1 MGGRVL
7 GRELAN
13 MIVDTY
19 LEEGLHYLSLFIIVC
34 ITMNLIMMC
43 LFIKQG
49 SSQVINKYKK
59 QLKYEVTLSSDNG
72 ISIRDAKQLTTI
84 KDVKTYNY
92 EQLVNASSHTL
103 KSVNTRLS
111 FPRICLTELQED
123 TFLLAGYSS
132 MTLIQ
137 DFNSKEYKL
146 KEGRLLNKNDENTS
160 NAVIS
165 YALAKNNNLSL
176 GDDIQLNTEKGDVSL
191 SVVGIY
197 KNKVGLLSHLK
208 PYNTIF
214 ISLSKAQS
222 LSHAGQTVSSVTYY
236 LNKKSHTEGFIK
248 KAQRKPL
255 DWNHLQLTSNDAQ
268 YNACVSIFENI
279 CDKLKMIPLIIL
291 IISSLFLILICHKL
305 FKTHNLSKILIIFMI
320 SFTISCFTSPS
331 LSKYTINTYLSQH
344 DVNMSQ
350 KETRKIK
357 TTYTPRILIES
368 IGITSIMY
376 LETVIIAYKKKIS
389 A

>member
-1 MGGRVL
+1 MSKGR
-7 GRELAN
+7 
-13 MIVDTY
+13 
-19 LEEGLHYLSLFIIVC
+19 EGLHYLSLFIIVC
-34 ITMNLIMMC
+34 ITMNIIMMC

-111 FPRICLTELQED
+111 FPRIRLTKLQED

-176 GDDIQLNTEKGDVSL
+176 GDDIQFNTEKGDVSL
-191 SVVGIY
+191 SIVGIY

-214 ISLSKAQS
+214 IPLSKAQS
-222 LSHAGQTVSSVTYY
+222 LSHTEETLSSVIYY
-236 LNKKSHTEGFIK
+236 LTKEDTSENFIK
-248 KAQRKPL
+248 KAQKTPL
-255 DWNHLQLTSNDAQ
+255 DWSQLQLTSNDAQ
-268 YNACVSIFENI
+268 YNACVSMFENI
-279 CDKLKMIPLIIL
+279 YDKVKTLPFILLIAGSFL
-291 IISSLFLILICHKL
+291 LILVYIR
-305 FKTHNLSKILIIFMI
+305 LSKKQNLLKTFIVFIIALSI
-320 SFTISCFTSPS
+320 SFFTGPY
-331 LSKYTINTYLSQH
+331 LSRYTINTSLSHH
-344 DVNMSQ
+344 DMTISQ
-350 KETRKIK
+350 KEIRKIK
-357 TTYTPRILIES
+357 TVYTPKILIQT
-368 IGITSIMY
+368 IGIASIMY

>member
-1 MGGRVL
+1 MSKGK
-7 GRELAN
+7 
-13 MIVDTY
+13 
-19 LEEGLHYLSLFIIVC
+19 EGLHYLSLFIIVC

-59 QLKYEVTLSSDNG
+59 RLKYEVTLSSDNG

-222 LSHAGQTVSSVTYY
+222 LSHAEQTVSSVTYY

>member
-1 MGGRVL
+1 MSKGK
-7 GRELAN
+7 
-13 MIVDTY
+13 
-19 LEEGLHYLSLFIIVC
+19 EGLHYLSLFIIVC

-72 ISIRDAKQLTTI
+72 ISIREAKQLTTI

-222 LSHAGQTVSSVTYY
+222 LSHAEQTVYSVTYY

>member
-1 MGGRVL
+1 MSKGK
-7 GRELAN
+7 
-13 MIVDTY
+13 
-19 LEEGLHYLSLFIIVC
+19 EGLHYLSLFIIVC

-111 FPRICLTELQED
+111 FPRICLTELHED

-176 GDDIQLNTEKGDVSL
+176 GDDIQLNTEKGDVSF

-222 LSHAGQTVSSVTYY
+222 LSHAEQTVSSVTYY
-236 LNKKSHTEGFIK
+236 LNKKSNTEGFIK

-255 DWNHLQLTSNDAQ
+255 DWKHLQLTSNDAQ

-279 CDKLKMIPLIIL
+279 CDKLKVIPLIIL
-291 IISSLFLILICHKL
+291 IIGSLFLILICHKL
-305 FKTHNLSKILIIFMI
+305 FKTHNLSKILIIFVI
-320 SFTISCFTSPS
+320 SYTISCFTSPS

-376 LETVIIAYKKKIS
+376 LETIIIAYKKKIS

>member
-1 MGGRVL
+1 MFKGK
-7 GRELAN
+7 
-13 MIVDTY
+13 
-19 LEEGLHYLSLFIIVC
+19 EGLHYLSLFIIVC

-191 SVVGIY
+191 SIVGIY

-222 LSHAGQTVSSVTYY
+222 LSHAEQTVSSVTYY

-291 IISSLFLILICHKL
+291 IIGSLFLILICHKL

>member
-1 MGGRVL
+1 MSKGK
-7 GRELAN
+7 
-13 MIVDTY
+13 
-19 LEEGLHYLSLFIIVC
+19 EGLHYLSLFIIVC

-222 LSHAGQTVSSVTYY
+222 LSHAEQTVSSVTYY
-236 LNKKSHTEGFIK
+236 LNKKSNTEGFIK

-255 DWNHLQLTSNDAQ
+255 DWKHLQLTSNDAQ

-291 IISSLFLILICHKL
+291 IIGSLFLMLICHKL

>member
-1 MGGRVL
+1 MSKGK
-7 GRELAN
+7 
-13 MIVDTY
+13 
-19 LEEGLHYLSLFIIVC
+19 EGLHYLSLFIIVC

-111 FPRICLTELQED
+111 FPRICLTELHED

-176 GDDIQLNTEKGDVSL
+176 GDDIQLNTEKGDVSF

-222 LSHAGQTVSSVTYY
+222 LSHAEQTVSSVTYY
-236 LNKKSHTEGFIK
+236 LNKKSNTEGFIK

-255 DWNHLQLTSNDAQ
+255 DWKHLQLTSNDAQ

-279 CDKLKMIPLIIL
+279 CDKIKMIPLIIL
-291 IISSLFLILICHKL
+291 IIGSLFLILICHKL

-320 SFTISCFTSPS
+320 SFTISCFTSSS

-368 IGITSIMY
+368 IGITSIVY

>member
-1 MGGRVL
+1 MFKGK
-7 GRELAN
+7 
-13 MIVDTY
+13 
-19 LEEGLHYLSLFIIVC
+19 EGLHYLSLFIIVC

-92 EQLVNASSHTL
+92 EQLVNATSHTL

-111 FPRICLTELQED
+111 FPRIRLTELQKD

-191 SVVGIY
+191 SIVGIY

-222 LSHAGQTVSSVTYY
+222 LSHAEQTVSSVTYY
-236 LNKKSHTEGFIK
+236 LNKKSNTEGFIK

-291 IISSLFLILICHKL
+291 IISSLFLILVCHKL
-305 FKTHNLSKILIIFMI
+305 FKTHNLSKILIVFMI

-368 IGITSIMY
+368 IGTTSIMY

>member
-1 MGGRVL
+1 MFKGK
-7 GRELAN
+7 
-13 MIVDTY
+13 
-19 LEEGLHYLSLFIIVC
+19 EGLHYLSLFIIVC

-160 NAVIS
+160 NAIIS

-176 GDDIQLNTEKGDVSL
+176 GDDIQLNTEKGEVSL
-191 SVVGIY
+191 SIVGIY

-222 LSHAGQTVSSVTYY
+222 LSNAEQTVSSVTYY
-236 LNKKSHTEGFIK
+236 LNKKSNAEGFIK
-248 KAQRKPL
+248 KAQRKTL

-291 IISSLFLILICHKL
+291 IIGSLFLILICHKL

-320 SFTISCFTSPS
+320 SFTISCFTSSS

>member
-1 MGGRVL
+1 MSKGK
-7 GRELAN
+7 
-13 MIVDTY
+13 
-19 LEEGLHYLSLFIIVC
+19 EGLHYLSLFIIVC

-222 LSHAGQTVSSVTYY
+222 LSHAEQTVSSVTYY

-376 LETVIIAYKKKIS
+376 LETAIIAYKKKIS

>member
-1 MGGRVL
+1 MFKGK
-7 GRELAN
+7 
-13 MIVDTY
+13 
-19 LEEGLHYLSLFIIVC
+19 EGLHYLSLFIIVC

-222 LSHAGQTVSSVTYY
+222 LSHAEQTVSFVTYY

-368 IGITSIMY
+368 IGIISIMY

>member
-1 MGGRVL
+1 MFKGK
-7 GRELAN
+7 
-13 MIVDTY
+13 
-19 LEEGLHYLSLFIIVC
+19 EGLHYLSLFIIVC
-34 ITMNLIMMC
+34 ITMNIIMMC

-111 FPRICLTELQED
+111 FPRIRLTELQED

-137 DFNSKEYKL
+137 DFNSKEYQL
-146 KEGRLLNKNDENTS
+146 KEGRLLTNKDENTS

-191 SVVGIY
+191 SIVGIY

-214 ISLSKAQS
+214 IALSKAQS
-222 LSHAGQTVSSVTYY
+222 LSHTEQTVSSVTYY
-236 LNKKSHTEGFIK
+236 LNKNSNTEGFIK
-248 KAQRKPL
+248 KAQRKTL

-291 IISSLFLILICHKL
+291 IIGSLFLILICHKL

>member
-1 MGGRVL
+1 MSKGK
-7 GRELAN
+7 
-13 MIVDTY
+13 
-19 LEEGLHYLSLFIIVC
+19 EGLHYLSLFIIVC

-111 FPRICLTELQED
+111 FPRICLTELHED

-176 GDDIQLNTEKGDVSL
+176 GDDIQLNTEKGDVSF

-222 LSHAGQTVSSVTYY
+222 LSHAEQTVSSVTYY

-255 DWNHLQLTSNDAQ
+255 DWKHLQLTSNDAQ

-291 IISSLFLILICHKL
+291 IIGSLFLILICHKL

>member
-1 MGGRVL
+1 MSKGK
-7 GRELAN
+7 
-13 MIVDTY
+13 
-19 LEEGLHYLSLFIIVC
+19 EGLHYLSLFIIVC

-111 FPRICLTELQED
+111 FPRICLTELHED

-176 GDDIQLNTEKGDVSL
+176 GDDIQLNTEKGDVSF

-222 LSHAGQTVSSVTYY
+222 LSHAEQTVSSVTYY
-236 LNKKSHTEGFIK
+236 LNKKSNTEGFIK

-255 DWNHLQLTSNDAQ
+255 DWKHLQLTSNDAQ

-291 IISSLFLILICHKL
+291 IIGSLFLILICHKL

>member
-1 MGGRVL
+1 MFKGK
-7 GRELAN
+7 
-13 MIVDTY
+13 
-19 LEEGLHYLSLFIIVC
+19 EGLHYLSLFIIVC
-34 ITMNLIMMC
+34 ITTNLIMMC

-222 LSHAGQTVSSVTYY
+222 LSHAEQTVSSVTYY

>member
-1 MGGRVL
+1 MSKGK
-7 GRELAN
+7 
-13 MIVDTY
+13 
-19 LEEGLHYLSLFIIVC
+19 EGLHYLSLFIIVC

-92 EQLVNASSHTL
+92 EQLVNVSSHTL

-222 LSHAGQTVSSVTYY
+222 LSHAEQTVSSVTYY

>member
-1 MGGRVL
+1 MSKGK
-7 GRELAN
+7 
-13 MIVDTY
+13 
-19 LEEGLHYLSLFIIVC
+19 EGLHYLSLFIIVC

-111 FPRICLTELQED
+111 FPRICLTELHED

-176 GDDIQLNTEKGDVSL
+176 GDDIQLNTEKGDVSF

-197 KNKVGLLSHLK
+197 KNKVGLLSLLK

-222 LSHAGQTVSSVTYY
+222 LSHAEQTVSSVTYY
-236 LNKKSHTEGFIK
+236 LNKKSNTEGFIK

-255 DWNHLQLTSNDAQ
+255 DWKHLQLTSNDAQ

-291 IISSLFLILICHKL
+291 IIGSLFLILICHKL
-305 FKTHNLSKILIIFMI
+305 FKTHNLSKILIIFVI
-320 SFTISCFTSPS
+320 SYTISCFTSPS

-376 LETVIIAYKKKIS
+376 LETIIIAYKKKIS

>member
-1 MGGRVL
+1 MSKGK
-7 GRELAN
+7 
-13 MIVDTY
+13 
-19 LEEGLHYLSLFIIVC
+19 EGLHYLSLFIIVC

-92 EQLVNASSHTL
+92 EQLINASSHTL

-111 FPRICLTELQED
+111 LPRICLTELQED

-222 LSHAGQTVSSVTYY
+222 LSHAEQTVSSVTYY
-236 LNKKSHTEGFIK
+236 LDKNSNTEGFIK

-255 DWNHLQLTSNDAQ
+255 DWKHLQLTSNDAQ

-291 IISSLFLILICHKL
+291 IIGSLFLILICHKP
-305 FKTHNLSKILIIFMI
+305 FKTHNLSKTLIIFMI
-320 SFTISCFTSPS
+320 SFTISCFTSSS

>member
-1 MGGRVL
+1 MSKGK
-7 GRELAN
+7 
-13 MIVDTY
+13 
-19 LEEGLHYLSLFIIVC
+19 EGLHYLSLFIIVC

-176 GDDIQLNTEKGDVSL
+176 GDDIQLNTEKGDVSF

-222 LSHAGQTVSSVTYY
+222 LSHAEQTVSSVTYY

-255 DWNHLQLTSNDAQ
+255 DWKHLQLTSNDAQ

-291 IISSLFLILICHKL
+291 IIGSLFLMLICHKL

-320 SFTISCFTSPS
+320 SFTISCFTSSS

-376 LETVIIAYKKKIS
+376 LETIIIAYKKKIS

>member
-1 MGGRVL
+1 MFKGK
-7 GRELAN
+7 
-13 MIVDTY
+13 
-19 LEEGLHYLSLFIIVC
+19 EGLHYLSLFIIVC

-49 SSQVINKYKK
+49 SLQVINKYKK

-111 FPRICLTELQED
+111 FPRIRLTKLQED

-191 SVVGIY
+191 SIVGIY

-214 ISLSKAQS
+214 IALSKAQS
-222 LSHAGQTVSSVTYY
+222 LSHTEQTVSSVTYY
-236 LNKKSHTEGFIK
+236 LNKNSNTEGFIK
-248 KAQRKPL
+248 KAQRKTL

-291 IISSLFLILICHKL
+291 IIGSLFLILICHKL

>member
-1 MGGRVL
+1 MSKGK
-7 GRELAN
+7 
-13 MIVDTY
+13 
-19 LEEGLHYLSLFIIVC
+19 EGLHYLSLFIIVC

-197 KNKVGLLSHLK
+197 KNKVELLSHLK

-222 LSHAGQTVSSVTYY
+222 LSHAEQTVSSVTYY

>member
-1 MGGRVL
+1 MSK
-7 GRELAN
+7 GRE
-13 MIVDTY
+13 V
-19 LEEGLHYLSLFIIVC
+19 LHYLLLFLIVL

-49 SSQVINKYKK
+49 SLQVINKYKK
-59 QLKYEVTLSSDNG
+59 QLKYEVTLISNNG
-72 ISIRDAKQLTTI
+72 GVSLTDAKELTHL
-84 KDVKTYNY
+84 KGVKAYNY
-92 EQLVNASSHTL
+92 EQLVNASSSL
-103 KSVNTRLS
+103 QSVDTRLS
-111 FPRICLTELQED
+111 FPRIHLKNNQED
-123 TFLLAGYSS
+123 SFLLAGYSS

-191 SVVGIY
+191 SIVGIY

-222 LSHAGQTVSSVTYY
+222 LSHTEQTVSSVTYY
-236 LNKKSHTEGFIK
+236 LNKNSNTEGFIK

>member
-1 MGGRVL
+1 MSKGK
-7 GRELAN
+7 
-13 MIVDTY
+13 
-19 LEEGLHYLSLFIIVC
+19 EGLHYLSLFIIVC

-84 KDVKTYNY
+84 KDVQTYNY

-222 LSHAGQTVSSVTYY
+222 LSHAEQTVSSVTYY

>member
-1 MGGRVL
+1 MFKGK
-7 GRELAN
+7 
-13 MIVDTY
+13 
-19 LEEGLHYLSLFIIVC
+19 EGLHYLSLFIIVC

-84 KDVKTYNY
+84 KGVKTYNY

-103 KSVNTRLS
+103 KSVNRRLS

-132 MTLIQ
+132 MTMIQ

-176 GDDIQLNTEKGDVSL
+176 GDDIQLKTEKGDVSL
-191 SVVGIY
+191 SIVGIY

-222 LSHAGQTVSSVTYY
+222 LSHTEQTVSSVTYY
-236 LNKKSHTEGFIK
+236 LNKKSNTEGFIK

-279 CDKLKMIPLIIL
+279 CDKLKIIPLIIL
-291 IISSLFLILICHKL
+291 IIGSLFLILICHKL

-350 KETRKIK
+350 EETRKIK

>member
-1 MGGRVL
+1 MSKGK
-7 GRELAN
+7 
-13 MIVDTY
+13 
-19 LEEGLHYLSLFIIVC
+19 EGLHYLSLFIIVC

-43 LFIKQG
+43 LFIKQE

-222 LSHAGQTVSSVTYY
+222 LSHAEQTVSSVTYY

>member
-1 MGGRVL
+1 MFKGK
-7 GRELAN
+7 
-13 MIVDTY
+13 
-19 LEEGLHYLSLFIIVC
+19 EGLHYLSLFIIVC

-49 SSQVINKYKK
+49 SSQIINKYKK

-123 TFLLAGYSS
+123 AFLLAGYSS

-222 LSHAGQTVSSVTYY
+222 LSHAEQTVSSVTYY

-291 IISSLFLILICHKL
+291 IIGSLFLMLISHKL

>member
-1 MGGRVL
+1 MFKGK
-7 GRELAN
+7 E
-13 MIVDTY
+13 D
-19 LEEGLHYLSLFIIVC
+19 LHYLSLFIIVC

-123 TFLLAGYSS
+123 AFLLAGYSS

-222 LSHAGQTVSSVTYY
+222 LSHAEQTVSSVTYY

-291 IISSLFLILICHKL
+291 IIGSLFLMLISHKL

>member
-1 MGGRVL
+1 MSKGK
-7 GRELAN
+7 
-13 MIVDTY
+13 
-19 LEEGLHYLSLFIIVC
+19 EGLHYLSLFIVVC

-222 LSHAGQTVSSVTYY
+222 LSHAEQTVSSVTYY

-331 LSKYTINTYLSQH
+331 LSKYTTNTYLSQH

>member
-1 MGGRVL
+1 MSKGK
-7 GRELAN
+7 
-13 MIVDTY
+13 
-19 LEEGLHYLSLFIIVC
+19 EGLHYLSLFIIVC

-49 SSQVINKYKK
+49 SLQVINKYKK

-111 FPRICLTELQED
+111 FPRICLTELHED

-146 KEGRLLNKNDENTS
+146 KEGRLLNKNDVNTS

-222 LSHAGQTVSSVTYY
+222 LSHAEQTVSSVTYY
-236 LNKKSHTEGFIK
+236 LDKNSNTEGFIK

-255 DWNHLQLTSNDAQ
+255 DWKHLQLTSNDAQ

-291 IISSLFLILICHKL
+291 IIGSLFLILICHKL
-305 FKTHNLSKILIIFMI
+305 FKTHNLSKILVIFMI
-320 SFTISCFTSPS
+320 SFTISCFTSSS

-376 LETVIIAYKKKIS
+376 LETIIIAYKKKIS

>member
-1 MGGRVL
+1 MSKGK
-7 GRELAN
+7 
-13 MIVDTY
+13 
-19 LEEGLHYLSLFIIVC
+19 EGLHYLSLFIIVC

-43 LFIKQG
+43 LFVKQG

-222 LSHAGQTVSSVTYY
+222 LSHAEQTVSSVTYY

-376 LETVIIAYKKKIS
+376 LETVIIAYKKKRGCLEINDS
-389 A
+389 FPK

>member
-1 MGGRVL
+1 MFKGK
-7 GRELAN
+7 
-13 MIVDTY
+13 
-19 LEEGLHYLSLFIIVC
+19 EGLHYLSLFIIVC

-49 SSQVINKYKK
+49 SLQVINKYKK

-111 FPRICLTELQED
+111 FPRICLTELHED

-176 GDDIQLNTEKGDVSL
+176 GDDIQLNTEKEDVSL

-222 LSHAGQTVSSVTYY
+222 LSHAEQTVSSVTYY
-236 LNKKSHTEGFIK
+236 LDKNSNTEGFIK

-255 DWNHLQLTSNDAQ
+255 DWKHLQLTSNDAQ

-291 IISSLFLILICHKL
+291 IIGSLFLILICHKL
-305 FKTHNLSKILIIFMI
+305 FKTHNLSKILVIFMI
-320 SFTISCFTSPS
+320 SFTISCFTSSS

-376 LETVIIAYKKKIS
+376 LETIIIAYKKKIS

>member
-1 MGGRVL
+1 MMSKGK
-7 GRELAN
+7 
-13 MIVDTY
+13 
-19 LEEGLHYLSLFIIVC
+19 EGLHYLSLFIIVC
-34 ITMNLIMMC
+34 ITINLIMMC

-111 FPRICLTELQED
+111 FPRICLTELHED

-176 GDDIQLNTEKGDVSL
+176 GDDIQLNTEKGDVSF

-222 LSHAGQTVSSVTYY
+222 LSHAEQTVSSVTYY
-236 LNKKSHTEGFIK
+236 LNKKSNTEGFIK

-255 DWNHLQLTSNDAQ
+255 DWKHLQLTSNDAQ

-291 IISSLFLILICHKL
+291 IIGSLFLILICHKL
-305 FKTHNLSKILIIFMI
+305 FKTHNLSKILIIFVI
-320 SFTISCFTSPS
+320 SYTISCFTSPS

-376 LETVIIAYKKKIS
+376 LETIIIAYKKKIS

>member
-1 MGGRVL
+1 MFKGKV
-7 GRELAN
+7 
-13 MIVDTY
+13 
-19 LEEGLHYLSLFIIVC
+19 GLHYLSLFIIVC

-222 LSHAGQTVSSVTYY
+222 LSHAEQTVSSVTYY

>member
-1 MGGRVL
+1 MSKGK
-7 GRELAN
+7 
-13 MIVDTY
+13 
-19 LEEGLHYLSLFIIVC
+19 EGLHYLSLFIIVC

-111 FPRICLTELQED
+111 FPRICLTELHED

-176 GDDIQLNTEKGDVSL
+176 GDDIQLNTEKGDVSF

-222 LSHAGQTVSSVTYY
+222 LSHAEQTVSSVTYY
-236 LNKKSHTEGFIK
+236 LNKKSNTEGFIK

-255 DWNHLQLTSNDAQ
+255 DWKHLQLTSNDAQ

-291 IISSLFLILICHKL
+291 IIGSLFLILICHKL

-376 LETVIIAYKKKIS
+376 LETIIIAYKKKIS

>member
-1 MGGRVL
+1 MSKGK
-7 GRELAN
+7 
-13 MIVDTY
+13 
-19 LEEGLHYLSLFIIVC
+19 EGLHYLSLFIIVC

-92 EQLVNASSHTL
+92 EQLVNASSHAL

-111 FPRICLTELQED
+111 FPRICLTELHED

-176 GDDIQLNTEKGDVSL
+176 GDDIQLNTEKGDVSF

-222 LSHAGQTVSSVTYY
+222 LSHAEQTVSSVTYY
-236 LNKKSHTEGFIK
+236 LNKKSNTEGFIK

-255 DWNHLQLTSNDAQ
+255 DWKHLQLTSNDAQ

-291 IISSLFLILICHKL
+291 IIGSLFLMLICHKL
-305 FKTHNLSKILIIFMI
+305 FKTHNLSKILIIFVI
-320 SFTISCFTSPS
+320 SYTISCFTSPS

-376 LETVIIAYKKKIS
+376 LETIIIAYKKKIS

>member
-1 MGGRVL
+1 MSKGK
-7 GRELAN
+7 
-13 MIVDTY
+13 
-19 LEEGLHYLSLFIIVC
+19 EGLHYLSLFIIVC
-34 ITMNLIMMC
+34 ITINLIMMC

-59 QLKYEVTLSSDNG
+59 QLKHEVTLSSDNG

-111 FPRICLTELQED
+111 FPRICLTELHED

-176 GDDIQLNTEKGDVSL
+176 GDDIQLNTEKGDVSF

-222 LSHAGQTVSSVTYY
+222 LSHAEQTVSSVTYY
-236 LNKKSHTEGFIK
+236 LDKNSNTEGFIK

-255 DWNHLQLTSNDAQ
+255 DWKHLQLTSNDAQ

-291 IISSLFLILICHKL
+291 IIGSLFLILICHKL

-320 SFTISCFTSPS
+320 SFTISCFTSSS

>member
-1 MGGRVL
+1 MSKGK
-7 GRELAN
+7 
-13 MIVDTY
+13 
-19 LEEGLHYLSLFIIVC
+19 EGLHYLSLFIIVC

-222 LSHAGQTVSSVTYY
+222 LSHAEQTVSSVTYY

-291 IISSLFLILICHKL
+291 INSSLFLILICHKL

-368 IGITSIMY
+368 IAITSIMY

>member
-1 MGGRVL
+1 MSKGK
-7 GRELAN
+7 
-13 MIVDTY
+13 
-19 LEEGLHYLSLFIIVC
+19 EGLHYLSLFIIVC

-111 FPRICLTELQED
+111 FPRICLTELHED

-176 GDDIQLNTEKGDVSL
+176 GDDIQLNTEKGDVSF
-191 SVVGIY
+191 SIVGIY

-222 LSHAGQTVSSVTYY
+222 LSHAEQTVSSVTYY
-236 LNKKSHTEGFIK
+236 LNKKSNTEGFIK

-255 DWNHLQLTSNDAQ
+255 DWKHLQLTSNDAQ

-320 SFTISCFTSPS
+320 SFTISCFTSSS

-376 LETVIIAYKKKIS
+376 LETIIIAYKKKIS